1 MTRQNIILS
10 LCAWSTLLACGN
22 AVPNGDAAPETSSPT
37 AQNTRP
43 SEEAATQT
51 SPTSTPPTENEVRQA
66 DSHTHGDANLAVIVE
81 GTSLT
86 IELETPLY
94 NLTGFEHAPE
104 TEEQTSIIEAAE
116 AKLMQPEDLFQANTE
131 AGCVATDTG
140 LEVHLGEEDHDEEE
154 HEDEHGGDDH
164 GSDTDDIHQDIL
176 ITYMFTCDTPNRLS
190 EIDISLLNMFP
201 YMTELEVSYLGDVT
215 QRLFTL
221 DQTSTKINLRP

>member
-1 MTRQNIILS
+1 MAGQNIILS

-22 AVPNGDAAPETSSPT
+22 AVPNGDGDPEAGSPAA
-37 AQNTRP
+37 QDTRP

-51 SPTSTPPTENEVRQA
+51 APTSAPHAENEVRQA

-94 NLTGFEHAPE
+94 NLTGFEHTPE
-104 TEEQTSIIEAAE
+104 TEEQASIVEAAE
-116 AKLMQPEDLFQANTE
+116 TKLMQAEDLFQVNTE
-131 AGCVATDTG
+131 AGCAAANTG
-140 LEVHLGEEDHDEEE
+140 LEVHLGEEHHGEEE
-154 HEDEHGGDDH
+154 HEDDDH
-164 GSDTDDIHQDIL
+164 GSGTDDIHQDVL
-176 ITYMFTCDTPNRLS
+176 ITYTFTCANPNTLS

-215 QRLFTL
+215 QRLFKL
-221 DQTSTKINLRP
+221 DQTNTKINLRP